1 MSKIQEDFEKFF
13 QLDISIKKFEE
24 KKFFNMKFLLQED
37 FHIETQE
44 ISAHQIIFL
53 RITNETLATYRFDI
67 SHFDKNDIELIKRLS
82 LICRQIYRQK
92 NINLLFTEILH
103 PSGKFKDL
111 ILFEQPILAGNI
123 IHSLKEKK
131 AA

>member
-1 MSKIQEDFEKFF
+1 MSKTQEDFENFF

-37 FHIETQE
+37 FHVETQE

-67 SHFDKNDIELIKRLS
+67 SDFNKSDIQLVQHLS

-92 NINLLFTEILH
+92 NINLLFTEVLH
-103 PSGKFKDL
+103 PSGKLKDL
-111 ILFEQPILAGNI
+111 ILFENPVLAGNI

>member
-67 SHFDKNDIELIKRLS
+67 SHFNKRDIELIKRLS

>member
-1 MSKIQEDFEKFF
+1 MSEIQEDFENFF

-37 FHIETQE
+37 FHVETQE

-53 RITNETLATYRFDI
+53 RITNETLATYRFNI
-67 SHFDKNDIELIKRLS
+67 SHFNASDIELIQRLS

-92 NINLLFTEILH
+92 NINLLFTEVLH
-103 PSGKFKDL
+103 SSGKFKDL
-111 ILFEQPILAGNI
+111 ILFENPILAGNI

>member
-1 MSKIQEDFEKFF
+1 MSKTQEDFENFF

-37 FHIETQE
+37 FHVETQE

-67 SHFDKNDIELIKRLS
+67 SDFNKSDIQLVQRLS

-92 NINLLFTEILH
+92 NINLLFTEVLH
-103 PSGKFKDL
+103 PSGKLKDL
-111 ILFEQPILAGNI
+111 ILFENPVLAGNI